1 MALLA
6 SKEPKSI
13 PVLESKD
20 NWNPILVSKG
30 RLNCLLAY
38 LLFVG
43 NAING

>member
-1 MALLA
+1 LPRKNLN
-6 SKEPKSI
+6 SI
-13 PVLESKD
+13 PVLESMD
-20 NWNPILVSKG
+20 NWNPTLVSKG